1 VSTPRSIVIV
11 GAGLAGG
18 HAALTLRELGYDGR
32 LTLVGAEVNPPYSR
46 PPLSKQYLRGEKAA
60 AKLFLRPADAYADQ
74 HIELVLGRRAASI
87 QRHERFVVLDNGSL
101 LAYDRLVLATGS
113 RPAHLDVPGSRLE
126 GVHYLRTLEDADAI
140 ATEASQI
147 ESVAVIG
154 GGWIGSEVAASLR
167 QMGKDVTLIGADPL
181 PLQRVLGREVAGAY
195 ADVHRANGVRLVS
208 GRVVGLHGRE
218 RVEAVDLTDG
228 TRITAQAVVA
238 GIGAKADLRLATE
251 AGLATADG
259 GIAVDQFLRSGD
271 TDIYVAGDLAAAWH
285 PIYGR
290 RLRVEH
296 WDNAIEQGKLVA
308 RNILG
313 EAVPYERRPYFY
325 SDQFDLGME
334 YRGLAVDVDDVVISG
349 DIGSREFCAF
359 WLHEDRIVSAM
370 NANVWDVGDQ
380 LQSLVETQPLVD
392 RARLARE
399 GAQIALPVAAAAA

>member
-1 VSTPRSIVIV
+1 LVT
-11 GAGLAGG
+11 GL
-18 HAALTLRELGYDGR
+18 
-32 LTLVGAEVNPPYSR
+32 
-46 PPLSKQYLRGEKAA
+46 
-60 AKLFLRPADAYADQ
+60 
-74 HIELVLGRRAASI
+74 
-87 QRHERFVVLDNGSL
+87 
-101 LAYDRLVLATGS
+101 
-113 RPAHLDVPGSRLE
+113 
-126 GVHYLRTLEDADAI
+126 
-140 ATEASQI
+140 
-147 ESVAVIG
+147 
-154 GGWIGSEVAASLR
+154 
-167 QMGKDVTLIGADPL
+167 
-181 PLQRVLGREVAGAY
+181 
-195 ADVHRANGVRLVS
+195 
-208 GRVVGLHGRE
+208 
-218 RVEAVDLTDG
+218 
-228 TRITAQAVVA
+228 
-238 GIGAKADLRLATE
+238 GAKPDLRLATE

-271 TDIYVAGDLAAAWH
+271 TDIFVAGDLAAAWH

-296 WDNAIEQGKLVA
+296 WDNAIEQGKLAA

-359 WLHEDRIVSAM
+359 WLHEDRIVAAM

-399 GAQIALPVAAAAA
+399 GAQMAAPVAAAAA